1 MENDNKLREFMGV
14 LENTPIL
21 NILLFDPM
29 KMAEITN
36 FGDNEPEHLKI
47 IHDRYSLIKYSEEE
61 RYYNTISLDI
71 LIRDINDPNDI
82 NYMELK
88 RRYQYVQKYVP
99 NLIPIF
105 FYNEDEETFLE
116 NKYKNIIDFTLQF
129 AKDDLSMDSII
140 ISTKYNPF
148 SSNRYMQGLVDKVI
162 HTNFNVINE
171 IIDNELFKKYYV
183 IKKKENEDNDNNA
196 N

>member
-1 MENDNKLREFMGV
+1 MENNKVREFMGV

-29 KMAEITN
+29 KMSEFTN
-36 FGDNEPEHLKI
+36 FGNNEPEHLKI

-82 NYMELK
+82 NYIELK
-88 RRYQYVQKYVP
+88 RRYQYIQKHIP

-116 NKYKNIIDFTLQF
+116 NKYKNIIDFTLQL
-129 AKDDLSMDSII
+129 AKDDLSMDLII

>member
-1 MENDNKLREFMGV
+1 MENNKVREFMGV

-29 KMAEITN
+29 KMSEFTN
-36 FGDNEPEHLKI
+36 FGNNELEHLKI

-82 NYMELK
+82 NYIELK
-88 RRYQYVQKYVP
+88 RRYQYIQKHIP

-116 NKYKNIIDFTLQF
+116 NKYKNIIDFTLQL
-129 AKDDLSMDSII
+129 AKDDLSMDLII

>member
-1 MENDNKLREFMGV
+1 MENNKLREFMGV

-29 KMAEITN
+29 KMFEFTN

-82 NYMELK
+82 NYIELK

-129 AKDDLSMDSII
+129 VKDDLSMDLII
-140 ISTKYNPF
+140 ILTKYNPF

-162 HTNFNVINE
+162 HANFNVINE

>member
-1 MENDNKLREFMGV
+1 MENNKLREFMGV

-29 KMAEITN
+29 KMSKITN
-36 FGDNEPEHLKI
+36 FKDNEPEHLKI

-82 NYMELK
+82 NYIELK
-88 RRYQYVQKYVP
+88 RRYQYIQKHIP

-116 NKYKNIIDFTLQF
+116 NKYKNIIDFTLQL

-148 SSNRYMQGLVDKVI
+148 SSNKYMQGLVDKVI

>member
-1 MENDNKLREFMGV
+1 MENNKLREFMGV

-29 KMAEITN
+29 KMFEFTN

-82 NYMELK
+82 NYIELK

-129 AKDDLSMDSII
+129 VKDDLSMDSII
-140 ISTKYNPF
+140 ILTKYNPF

-162 HTNFNVINE
+162 HANFNVINE

>member
-1 MENDNKLREFMGV
+1 MENNKLREFMGV

-29 KMAEITN
+29 KMFEFTN

-82 NYMELK
+82 NYIELK

-129 AKDDLSMDSII
+129 VKDDLSMDSII
-140 ISTKYNPF
+140 ILTKYNPF

-162 HTNFNVINE
+162 HGNFNVINE